1 MYINRLYLHVCTFP
15 YINLQNSWA
24 LKDVVEIENNMDRIE
39 ELENLNEELSSAIAE
54 LEEFNQQ
61 VLLGL

>member
-1 MYINRLYLHVCTFP
+1 MQFHT

-24 LKDVVEIENNMDRIE
+24 LKDVVEIENNMDKIE
-39 ELENLNEELSSAIAE
+39 ELENLNEVLSSAIAE

-61 VLLGL
+61 VRYS